1 MPLAPVIV
9 ASEICRDKN
18 HNWSCFA
25 LCSSD
30 FMCHPVYRQVIM
42 FRFRLYSC
50 WWEQWYPFCLRWW
63 RATKWWCICWAGF
76 RRRSQ
81 DCSVE
86 ESQAHGQEIHWWS
99 VNGVQI
105 GPVMFQH
112 TSYTIARKKNDQNC
126 DRRDTLNYL
135 LNHGLVVCYYLE
147 LFLCKLYQDVIYWEI
162 F

>member
-1 MPLAPVIV
+1 
-9 ASEICRDKN
+9 
-18 HNWSCFA
+18 
-25 LCSSD
+25 
-30 FMCHPVYRQVIM
+30 VYRQVIM

-105 GPVMFQH
+105 GPVMFSIRLTLLH
-112 TSYTIARKKNDQNC
+112 VKKWP
-126 DRRDTLNYL
+126 
-135 LNHGLVVCYYLE
+135 
-147 LFLCKLYQDVIYWEI
+147 KLWQEGHI
-162 F
+162 